1 MLRWRAADYE
11 GGRRVAISGQIEV
24 GAVFPPHPDGGKWGW
39 RLFVGGGSG
48 AALSHIGVNGTAK
61 TELAAKMAV
70 DAEWTKFL
78 AAAGLKDW

>member
-1 MLRWRAADYE
+1 MLTWRDPDYE

-24 GAVFPPHPDGGKWGW
+24 GAVFAPFPEGKWRW
-39 RLFVGGGSG
+39 RLFVGGTS
-48 AALSHIGVNGTAK
+48 AASAHAGINGTAK